1 MKILYFTKYSAK
13 GASTRMRSLQY
24 FPFLQ
29 SKGLAITYS
38 PLFNDEYLDNLYSGK
53 RSVWNILSGY
63 LRRLMVLF
71 TIRKYDKI
79 VIEYELFPYL
89 PAWAER
95 VLSKLGISYIV
106 DYDDAIFHNYD
117 KSDYPWVRKF
127 LSRKIDVVMKHS
139 KVVVAGNQYL
149 AYRAELTGAK
159 QTESLIVYMFYIF
172 MVVGICVLVGFF
184 YYKIFEKYFIKVV
197 KDTIFESGFPKSI
210 TP

>member
-1 MKILYFTKYSAK
+1 MKVLYFTKYSAK

-38 PLFNDEYLDNLYSGK
+38 PLFNDKYLDNLYSGK

-71 TIRKYDKI
+71 TIRKFDKI

-95 VLSKLGISYIV
+95 VLSKMGVSYIV
-106 DYDDAIFHNYD
+106 DYNDAIFHNYD

-149 AYRAELTGAK
+149 AHRAELTGAK

-184 YYKIFEKYFIKVV
+184 YYKIF
-197 KDTIFESGFPKSI
+197 
-210 TP
+210 